1 MGSDFSVLKRSI
13 EGEFLE
19 STFDLGRYATDASIY
34 QLMPKAVVVPKTV
47 NDAREVIYFA
57 QKNGFSVLARGGGTS
72 QNGQT
77 VNKSIVIDNSK
88 YLNKVLEFDPIS
100 RKCVVEPGIVLDEL
114 NRFLKPHGLFFPVD
128 VSTSSRATIGGM
140 AGNNS
145 AGGRSIRYGIMR
157 DNVNSIDV
165 IMSNSELARFGM
177 MPEQIFGLDE
187 VLPELLS
194 LGLNNR
200 TEIERRFPKVLR
212 RVGGYNLDAL
222 IEGTLS
228 RRPGSN
234 AATSDINLAHLIV
247 GSEGTLNYSS
257 AIELKL
263 SPLPPAKIM
272 ALCHFSSFYSAMES
286 AQHIVGLNPMTV
298 ELIDETM
305 VSLARTI
312 PLFKSTVEDYVKGN
326 PAAILVVEFSEET
339 WAGNLSKV
347 DQLKEIMVSIFLGN
361 KSKNPKKSGIDR
373 GIVVIEPLEEQNRIS
388 EMRKSGLNIMMSMKS
403 DAKPVSFVEDC
414 AVPLPHLADYTQG
427 LTDIFKKYGTHGTWY
442 AHASVGC
449 LHVRPVLNMK
459 NGSDVTKMRAIA
471 LEAFELVKKFSGSH
485 SGEHGDGISRSEFN
499 PVMFGEKLNTAFIKL
514 KKILDPSDLFNP
526 GKIVNAPKMDARDL
540 FRYAPGYK
548 ASDFLTTLDWK
559 GWPGAAGGLQGAVEM
574 CNNNG
579 ACRKLVGG
587 VMCPSFRITRDEKDS
602 TRGRANILRLA
613 MSGQLGPDA
622 MISDKMK
629 ESLKLC
635 VSCKACKRECPTGV
649 NVSSMKIEINALWAA
664 KHSLSLHDRLIAY
677 LTNYASVVAK
687 VPWVMNLRDRIPGL
701 PFISEKITGFSSRR
715 RLPIWRSD
723 YFKSSEINSEP
734 KGKLPVI
741 LFGDTFN
748 RYFEPENLR
757 SAVNVL
763 KAAGYTPFAPIPKS
777 SKKSEICCGK
787 THLSVGNVGSAI
799 VNAKQLVETY
809 LPYASAG
816 IPIVG
821 LEPSCLFT
829 IKDELPML
837 LKSEDADLV
846 AKHVMTFEELLMAN
860 VNEIRFKPRKAK
872 ALLHGH
878 CHQKAFDAMGPVEQI
893 LSYVDGLEVE
903 PIVTSCCGMAGDFG
917 YAADTFEYS
926 VQMAELNLLPT
937 VRKAERD
944 TLIIADGTSC
954 RSQIFDGSGRQA
966 IHVARFLEQQLLKG
980 KN

>member
-1 MGSDFSVLKRSI
+1 MVSDFSVLKRSI
-13 EGEFLE
+13 EGDFLE
-19 STFDLGRYATDASIY
+19 SAFDLGRYATDASIY

-47 NDAREVIYFA
+47 EDAQEVIYFA
-57 QKNGFSVLARGGGTS
+57 KKNGFSVLARGGGTS

-88 YLNKVLEFDPIS
+88 YLNKVLDFDPIS
-100 RKCVVEPGIVLDEL
+100 RSCTVEPGIVLDEL

-140 AGNNS
+140 VGNNS

-157 DNVNSIDV
+157 DNVNSIDA
-165 IMSNSELARFGM
+165 ITSNAELARFGM
-177 MPEQIFGLDE
+177 MPEHTFGLDE

-200 TEIERRFPKVLR
+200 FEIERRFPKVLR

-222 IEGTLS
+222 LEGTLS
-228 RRPGSN
+228 KRPGSN

-263 SPLPPAKIM
+263 SPLPAAKIM
-272 ALCHFSSFYSAMES
+272 ALCHFSSFYSAMDA

-339 WAGNLSKV
+339 WSGNLSKV
-347 DQLKEIMVSIFLGN
+347 DQLKEIMVSISSENLK
-361 KSKNPKKSGIDR
+361 KSKTDQ
-373 GIVVIEPLEEQNRIS
+373 GIVVIEPLVEQNRIS

-427 LTDIFKKYGTHGTWY
+427 LTDIFKKHGTHGTWY

-449 LHVRPVLNMK
+449 LHVRPILNMK
-459 NGSDVTKMRAIA
+459 NGSDVAKMRAIA

-499 PVMFGEKLNTAFIKL
+499 PVMFGDKLNTAFMTL

-526 GKIVNAPKMDARDL
+526 GKIVNAPKMDERDL

-548 ASDFLTTLDWK
+548 VSDFTTKLDWK
-559 GWPGAAGGLQGAVEM
+559 SWHGAAGGLQGAVEM

-587 VMCPSFRITRDEKDS
+587 VMCPSFRITGDEKDS
-602 TRGRANILRLA
+602 TRGRANTLRLA
-613 MSGQLGPDA
+613 MSGQLGSDA
-622 MISDKMK
+622 MISDQMK

-649 NVSSMKIEINALWAA
+649 NMSSMKIEMNALRAE
-664 KHSLSLHDRLIAY
+664 KYSLSLHDRLIAY
-677 LTNYASVVAK
+677 LPNYASVVAK
-687 VPWVMNLRDRIPGL
+687 VPWLMNLRDRVPGL
-701 PFISEKITGFSSRR
+701 PFLSEKITGFSSRR

-723 YFKSSEINSEP
+723 YFKSSEISSEP

-763 KAAGYTPFAPIPKS
+763 KAAGYTPFAPMPKS
-777 SKKSEICCGK
+777 NKNSEICCGK
-787 THLSVGNVGSAI
+787 THLSVGNVDLAR
-799 VNAKQLVETY
+799 VTATQLVETY

-829 IKDELPML
+829 IKDEIPML
-837 LKSEDADLV
+837 LKSDDADLV
-846 AKHVMTFEELLMAN
+846 AKHIMTFEETLMAN
-860 VNEIRFKPRKAK
+860 ANEIRFKPRKAK

-903 PIVTSCCGMAGDFG
+903 PIATSCCGMAGDFG
-917 YAADTFEYS
+917 YAADTFDYS
-926 VQMAELNLLPT
+926 IQMAELDLLPT
-937 VRKAERD
+937 VRKASDD

-966 IHVARFLEQQLLKG
+966 IHVARFLDRQLAG
-980 KN
+980 IDN

>member
-1 MGSDFSVLKRSI
+1 MVSDFSVLKRSI
-13 EGEFLE
+13 EGDFLE
-19 STFDLGRYATDASIY
+19 SAFDLGRYATDASIY
-34 QLMPKAVVVPKTV
+34 QLLPKAVVVPKTV
-47 NDAREVIYFA
+47 EDAREVIYFA
-57 QKNGFSVLARGGGTS
+57 KKNGFSVLARGGGTS

-88 YLNKVLEFDPIS
+88 YLNKVLDFDPIS
-100 RKCVVEPGIVLDEL
+100 RSCTVEPGIVLDEL

-140 AGNNS
+140 VGNNS

-165 IMSNSELARFGM
+165 ITSNSELARFGM
-177 MPEQIFGLDE
+177 MPEHTFGLGE
-187 VLPELLS
+187 VLPELLN

-200 TEIERRFPKVLR
+200 FEIERRFPKVLR

-222 IEGTLS
+222 LEGTLS
-228 RRPGSN
+228 ERPGSN

-263 SPLPPAKIM
+263 SPLPAAKIM
-272 ALCHFSSFYSAMES
+272 ALCHFSSFYSAMDA

-339 WAGNLSKV
+339 WSGNLSKV
-347 DQLKEIMVSIFLGN
+347 DQLKEVMVSIFSENLK
-361 KSKNPKKSGIDR
+361 KSKADQ
-373 GIVVIEPLEEQNRIS
+373 GIVVIEPLVEQNRIS

-427 LTDIFKKYGTHGTWY
+427 LTDIFKKHGTHGTWY

-449 LHVRPVLNMK
+449 LHVRPILNMK
-459 NGSDVTKMRAIA
+459 SGSDVAKMRAIA

-499 PVMFGEKLNTAFIKL
+499 PVMFGDKLNTAFMTL

-526 GKIVNAPKMDARDL
+526 GKIVNAHKMDERAL

-548 ASDFLTTLDWK
+548 ASDFTTKLDWK
-559 GWPGAAGGLQGAVEM
+559 LWHGAAGGFQGAVEM

-587 VMCPSFRITRDEKDS
+587 VMCPSFRITGDEKDS
-602 TRGRANILRLA
+602 TRGRANTLRLA
-613 MSGQLGPDA
+613 MSGQLGSDA
-622 MISDKMK
+622 MISDQMK

-649 NVSSMKIEINALWAA
+649 NMSSMKIEMNALRAE
-664 KHSLSLHDRLIAY
+664 KYSLSLHDRLIAY
-677 LTNYASVVAK
+677 LPNYASVVAK
-687 VPWVMNLRDRIPGL
+687 VPWLMNLRDRVPGL
-701 PFISEKITGFSSRR
+701 PFLSEKITGFSSRR

-723 YFKSSEINSEP
+723 YFKSSEISSEP

-763 KAAGYTPFAPIPKS
+763 KAAGYTPFAPMPKS
-777 SKKSEICCGK
+777 NKNSEICCGK
-787 THLSVGNVGSAI
+787 THLSVGNVDLAR
-799 VNAKQLVETY
+799 VTATQLVETY

-829 IKDELPML
+829 IKDEIPML
-837 LKSEDADLV
+837 LKSDDADLV
-846 AKHVMTFEELLMAN
+846 AKHVMTFEETLMAN
-860 VNEIRFKPRKAK
+860 ANAIRFKPRKAK

-878 CHQKAFDAMGPVEQI
+878 CHQKAFDAMGPVEHI

-903 PIVTSCCGMAGDFG
+903 PIATSCCGMAGDFG
-917 YAADTFEYS
+917 YAADTFDYS
-926 VQMAELNLLPT
+926 IQMAELDLLPT
-937 VRKAERD
+937 VRKASDD

-966 IHVARFLEQQLLKG
+966 IHVARFLDRQLAEIE
-980 KN
+980 N

>member
-1 MGSDFSVLKRSI
+1 MVSDFSVLKRSI
-13 EGEFLE
+13 EGDFLE
-19 STFDLGRYATDASIY
+19 SAFDLGRYATDASIY

-47 NDAREVIYFA
+47 EDAREVIYFA
-57 QKNGFSVLARGGGTS
+57 KKNGFSVLARGGGTS

-88 YLNKVLEFDPIS
+88 YLNKVLDFDPIS
-100 RKCVVEPGIVLDEL
+100 RSCTVEPGIVLDEL

-140 AGNNS
+140 VGNNS

-157 DNVNSIDV
+157 DNVNSIDA
-165 IMSNSELARFGM
+165 ITSNAELARFGM
-177 MPEQIFGLDE
+177 MPEHTFGLDE
-187 VLPELLS
+187 VLPELLN

-200 TEIERRFPKVLR
+200 FEIERRFPKVLR

-222 IEGTLS
+222 LEGTLS
-228 RRPGSN
+228 KRPGSN

-263 SPLPPAKIM
+263 SPLPAAKIM
-272 ALCHFSSFYSAMES
+272 ALCHFSSFYSAMDA

-312 PLFKSTVEDYVKGN
+312 PLFKSTVEDYVNGN

-339 WAGNLSKV
+339 WSGNLSKV
-347 DQLKEIMVSIFLGN
+347 DQLKEIMVSIFSENLK
-361 KSKNPKKSGIDR
+361 KSKTDQ
-373 GIVVIEPLEEQNRIS
+373 GIVVIEPLVEQNRIS

-427 LTDIFKKYGTHGTWY
+427 LTDIFKKHGTHGTWY

-449 LHVRPVLNMK
+449 LHVRPILNMK
-459 NGSDVTKMRAIA
+459 NGSDVAKMRAIA

-499 PVMFGEKLNTAFIKL
+499 PVMFGDKLNTAFMTL

-526 GKIVNAPKMDARDL
+526 GKIVNAPKMDERAL

-548 ASDFLTTLDWK
+548 VSDFTTKLDWK
-559 GWPGAAGGLQGAVEM
+559 SWHGAAGGLQGAVEM

-587 VMCPSFRITRDEKDS
+587 VMCPSFRITGDEKDS
-602 TRGRANILRLA
+602 TRGRANTLRLA
-613 MSGQLGPDA
+613 MSGQLGSDA
-622 MISDKMK
+622 MISDQMK

-649 NVSSMKIEINALWAA
+649 NMSSMKIEMNALRAE
-664 KHSLSLHDRLIAY
+664 KYSLSLHDRLIGY
-677 LTNYASVVAK
+677 LPNYASVVAK
-687 VPWVMNLRDRIPGL
+687 VPWLMNLRDRVPGL
-701 PFISEKITGFSSRR
+701 PFLSEKITGFSSRR

-723 YFKSSEINSEP
+723 YFKSSEISSEP

-777 SKKSEICCGK
+777 NKNSEICCGK
-787 THLSVGNVGSAI
+787 THLSVGNVDLAR
-799 VNAKQLVETY
+799 VTATQLVETY
-809 LPYASAG
+809 LPYASVG

-829 IKDELPML
+829 IKDEIPML
-837 LKSEDADLV
+837 LQSDDADLV
-846 AKHVMTFEELLMAN
+846 AKHVMTFEEILMAN
-860 VNEIRFKPRKAK
+860 ANEIRFKPRKAK

-903 PIVTSCCGMAGDFG
+903 PIATSCCGMAGDFG
-917 YAADTFEYS
+917 YAADTFDYS
-926 VQMAELNLLPT
+926 IQMAELDLLPT
-937 VRKAERD
+937 VRKASDD

-966 IHVARFLEQQLLKG
+966 IHVARFLDRQLAG
-980 KN
+980 IDN

>member
-1 MGSDFSVLKRSI
+1 MVSDFSVLKRSI
-13 EGEFLE
+13 EGDILE
-19 STFDLGRYATDASIY
+19 SAFDLGRYATDASIY

-47 NDAREVIYFA
+47 EDAREVIYFA
-57 QKNGFSVLARGGGTS
+57 KKNGFSVLARGGGTS

-88 YLNKVLEFDPIS
+88 YLNKVLDFDPIS
-100 RKCVVEPGIVLDEL
+100 RSCTVEPGIVLDEL

-140 AGNNS
+140 VGNNS

-157 DNVNSIDV
+157 DNVNSIDA
-165 IMSNSELARFGM
+165 ITSNAELARFGM
-177 MPEQIFGLDE
+177 MPEHTFGLDE
-187 VLPELLS
+187 VLPELLN

-200 TEIERRFPKVLR
+200 FEIERRFPKVLR

-222 IEGTLS
+222 LEGTLS
-228 RRPGSN
+228 KRPGSN

-257 AIELKL
+257 AIQLKL
-263 SPLPPAKIM
+263 SPLPAAKIM
-272 ALCHFSSFYSAMES
+272 ALCHFSSFYSAMDA

-312 PLFKSTVEDYVKGN
+312 PLFKSTVEDYVNGN

-339 WAGNLSKV
+339 WSGNLSKV
-347 DQLKEIMVSIFLGN
+347 DQLKEIMVSIFSENLK
-361 KSKNPKKSGIDR
+361 KSKTDQ
-373 GIVVIEPLEEQNRIS
+373 GIVVIEPLVEQNRIS

-427 LTDIFKKYGTHGTWY
+427 LTDIFKKHGTHGTWY

-449 LHVRPVLNMK
+449 LHVRPILNMK
-459 NGSDVTKMRAIA
+459 NGSDVAKMRAIA

-499 PVMFGEKLNTAFIKL
+499 PVMFGDKLNTAFMTL

-526 GKIVNAPKMDARDL
+526 GKIVNAPKMDERAL

-548 ASDFLTTLDWK
+548 VSDFTTKLDWK
-559 GWPGAAGGLQGAVEM
+559 SWHGAAGGLQGAVEM

-587 VMCPSFRITRDEKDS
+587 VMCPSFRITGDEKDS
-602 TRGRANILRLA
+602 TRGRANTLRLA
-613 MSGQLGPDA
+613 MSGQLGSDA
-622 MISDKMK
+622 MISDQMK

-649 NVSSMKIEINALWAA
+649 NMSSMKIEMNALRAE
-664 KHSLSLHDRLIAY
+664 KYSLSLHDRLIGY
-677 LTNYASVVAK
+677 LPNYASVVAK
-687 VPWVMNLRDRIPGL
+687 VPWLMNLRDRVPGL
-701 PFISEKITGFSSRR
+701 PFLSEKITGFSSRR

-723 YFKSSEINSEP
+723 YFKSSEISSEP

-777 SKKSEICCGK
+777 NKNSEICCGK
-787 THLSVGNVGSAI
+787 THLSVGNVDLAR
-799 VNAKQLVETY
+799 VTATQLVETY
-809 LPYASAG
+809 LPYASVG

-829 IKDELPML
+829 IKDEIPML
-837 LKSEDADLV
+837 LQSDDADLV
-846 AKHVMTFEELLMAN
+846 AKHVMTFEEILMAN
-860 VNEIRFKPRKAK
+860 ASEIRFKPRKAK

-893 LSYVDGLEVE
+893 LSHVDGLEVE
-903 PIVTSCCGMAGDFG
+903 PIATSCCGMAGDFG
-917 YAADTFEYS
+917 YAADTFDYS
-926 VQMAELNLLPT
+926 IQMAELDLLPT
-937 VRKAERD
+937 VRKASDD

-966 IHVARFLEQQLLKG
+966 IHVARFLDRQLAG
-980 KN
+980 IDN

>member
-1 MGSDFSVLKRSI
+1 MVSDFSVLKRSI
-13 EGEFLE
+13 EGDILE
-19 STFDLGRYATDASIY
+19 SAFDLGRYATDASIY

-47 NDAREVIYFA
+47 EDAREVIYFA
-57 QKNGFSVLARGGGTS
+57 KKNGFSVLARGGGTS

-88 YLNKVLEFDPIS
+88 YLNKVLDFDPIS
-100 RKCVVEPGIVLDEL
+100 RSCTVEPGIVLDEL

-140 AGNNS
+140 VGNNS

-157 DNVNSIDV
+157 DNVNSIDA
-165 IMSNSELARFGM
+165 ITSNAELARFGM
-177 MPEQIFGLDE
+177 MPEHTFGLDE
-187 VLPELLS
+187 VLPELLN

-200 TEIERRFPKVLR
+200 FEIERRFPKVLR

-222 IEGTLS
+222 LEGTLS
-228 RRPGSN
+228 KRPGSN

-257 AIELKL
+257 AIQLKL
-263 SPLPPAKIM
+263 SPLPAAKIM
-272 ALCHFSSFYSAMES
+272 ALCHFSSFYSAMDA

-305 VSLARTI
+305 ISLARTI
-312 PLFKSTVEDYVKGN
+312 PLFKSTVEDYVNGN

-339 WAGNLSKV
+339 WSGNLSKV
-347 DQLKEIMVSIFLGN
+347 DQLKEIMVSIFSENLK
-361 KSKNPKKSGIDR
+361 KSKTDQ
-373 GIVVIEPLEEQNRIS
+373 GIVVIEPLVEQNRIS

-427 LTDIFKKYGTHGTWY
+427 LTDIFKKHGTHGTWY

-449 LHVRPVLNMK
+449 LHVRPILNMK
-459 NGSDVTKMRAIA
+459 NGSDVAKMRAIA

-499 PVMFGEKLNTAFIKL
+499 PVMFGDKLNTAFMTL

-526 GKIVNAPKMDARDL
+526 GKIVNAPKMDERAL

-548 ASDFLTTLDWK
+548 VSDFTTKLDWK
-559 GWPGAAGGLQGAVEM
+559 SWHGAAGGLQGAVEM

-587 VMCPSFRITRDEKDS
+587 VMCPSFRITGDEKDS
-602 TRGRANILRLA
+602 TRGRANTLRLA
-613 MSGQLGPDA
+613 MSGQLGSDA
-622 MISDKMK
+622 MISDQMK

-649 NVSSMKIEINALWAA
+649 NMSSMKIEMNALRAE
-664 KHSLSLHDRLIAY
+664 KYSLSLHDRLIGY
-677 LTNYASVVAK
+677 LPNYASVVTK
-687 VPWVMNLRDRIPGL
+687 VPWLMNLRDRVPGL
-701 PFISEKITGFSSRR
+701 PFLSEKITGFSSRR

-723 YFKSSEINSEP
+723 YFKSSEISSEP

-777 SKKSEICCGK
+777 NKNSEICCGK
-787 THLSVGNVGSAI
+787 THLSVGNVDLAR
-799 VNAKQLVETY
+799 VTATQLVETY
-809 LPYASAG
+809 LPYASVG

-829 IKDELPML
+829 IKDEIPML
-837 LKSEDADLV
+837 LQSDDADLV
-846 AKHVMTFEELLMAN
+846 AKHVMTFEEILMAN
-860 VNEIRFKPRKAK
+860 ANEIRFKPRKAK

-903 PIVTSCCGMAGDFG
+903 PIATSCCGMAGDFG
-917 YAADTFEYS
+917 YAADTFDYS
-926 VQMAELNLLPT
+926 IQMAELDLLPT
-937 VRKAERD
+937 VRKASDD

-966 IHVARFLEQQLLKG
+966 IHVARFLDRQLAG
-980 KN
+980 IDN

>member
-1 MGSDFSVLKRSI
+1 MVSDFSVLKRSI
-13 EGEFLE
+13 EGDFLE
-19 STFDLGRYATDASIY
+19 SAFDLGRYATDASIY

-47 NDAREVIYFA
+47 EDAREVIYFA
-57 QKNGFSVLARGGGTS
+57 KKNGFSVLARGGGTS

-88 YLNKVLEFDPIS
+88 YLNKVLDFDPIS
-100 RKCVVEPGIVLDEL
+100 RSCTVEPGIVLDEL

-140 AGNNS
+140 VGNNS

-165 IMSNSELARFGM
+165 ITSNSELARFGM
-177 MPEQIFGLDE
+177 MPEHTFGLDE
-187 VLPELLS
+187 VLPELLN

-200 TEIERRFPKVLR
+200 FEIERRFPKVLR

-222 IEGTLS
+222 LEGTLS
-228 RRPGSN
+228 KRPGSN

-263 SPLPPAKIM
+263 SPLPAAKIM
-272 ALCHFSSFYSAMES
+272 ALCHFSSFYSAMDA

-339 WAGNLSKV
+339 WSGNLSKV
-347 DQLKEIMVSIFLGN
+347 DQLKEIMVAIFSENLR
-361 KSKNPKKSGIDR
+361 KSKTDQ
-373 GIVVIEPLEEQNRIS
+373 GIVVIEPLVEQNRIS

-427 LTDIFKKYGTHGTWY
+427 LTDIFKKHGTHGTWY

-449 LHVRPVLNMK
+449 LHVRPILNMK
-459 NGSDVTKMRAIA
+459 IGSDVAKMRAIA

-499 PVMFGEKLNTAFIKL
+499 PVMFGDKLNTAFMTL

-526 GKIVNAPKMDARDL
+526 GKIVNAPKMDERDL

-548 ASDFLTTLDWK
+548 ASDFTTKLDWK
-559 GWPGAAGGLQGAVEM
+559 SWHGAAGGLQGAVEM

-587 VMCPSFRITRDEKDS
+587 VMCPSFRITGHEKDS
-602 TRGRANILRLA
+602 TRGRANTLRLA
-613 MSGQLGPDA
+613 MSGQLGSDA
-622 MISDKMK
+622 MISDQMK

-649 NVSSMKIEINALWAA
+649 NMSSMKIEMNALRAE
-664 KHSLSLHDRLIAY
+664 KYSLSLHDRLIAY
-677 LTNYASVVAK
+677 LPNYASVVAK
-687 VPWVMNLRDRIPGL
+687 VPWLMNLRDRVPGL
-701 PFISEKITGFSSRR
+701 PFLSEKIIGFSSRR
-715 RLPIWRSD
+715 RLPVWRSD
-723 YFKSSEINSEP
+723 YFKSSEISNEP

-777 SKKSEICCGK
+777 NKNSEICCGK
-787 THLSVGNVGSAI
+787 THLSVGNVDLAR
-799 VNAKQLVETY
+799 VTATQLVETY

-829 IKDELPML
+829 IKDEIPML
-837 LKSEDADLV
+837 LQSDDADLV
-846 AKHVMTFEELLMAN
+846 AKHVMTFEEILMAN
-860 VNEIRFKPRKAK
+860 ANEIRFKPRKAK

-903 PIVTSCCGMAGDFG
+903 PIATSCCGMAGDFG
-917 YAADTFEYS
+917 YAADTFDYS
-926 VQMAELNLLPT
+926 IQMAELDLLPT
-937 VRKAERD
+937 VRKASDD

-966 IHVARFLEQQLLKG
+966 IHVARFLDRQLAG
-980 KN
+980 IDN

>member
-1 MGSDFSVLKRSI
+1 MVSDFSVLKRSI
-13 EGEFLE
+13 EGDFLE
-19 STFDLGRYATDASIY
+19 SAFDLGRYATDASIY

-47 NDAREVIYFA
+47 EDAQEVIYFA
-57 QKNGFSVLARGGGTS
+57 KKNGFSVLARGGGTS

-88 YLNKVLEFDPIS
+88 YLNKVLDFDPIS
-100 RKCVVEPGIVLDEL
+100 RSCTVEPGIVLDEL

-140 AGNNS
+140 VGNNS

-157 DNVNSIDV
+157 DNVNSIDA
-165 IMSNSELARFGM
+165 ITSNAELARFGM
-177 MPEQIFGLDE
+177 MPEHTFGLDE
-187 VLPELLS
+187 VLPELLN

-200 TEIERRFPKVLR
+200 FEIERRFPKVLR

-222 IEGTLS
+222 LEGTLS
-228 RRPGSN
+228 KRPGSN

-257 AIELKL
+257 AIQLKL
-263 SPLPPAKIM
+263 SPLPAAKIM
-272 ALCHFSSFYSAMES
+272 ALCHFSSFYSAMDA

-312 PLFKSTVEDYVKGN
+312 PLFKSTVEDYVNGN

-339 WAGNLSKV
+339 WSGNLSKV
-347 DQLKEIMVSIFLGN
+347 DQLKEIMVSIFSENLK
-361 KSKNPKKSGIDR
+361 KSKTDQ
-373 GIVVIEPLEEQNRIS
+373 GIVVIEPLVEQNRIS

-427 LTDIFKKYGTHGTWY
+427 LTDIFKKHGTHGTWY

-449 LHVRPVLNMK
+449 LHVRPILNMK
-459 NGSDVTKMRAIA
+459 NGSDVAKMRAIA

-499 PVMFGEKLNTAFIKL
+499 PVMFGDKLNTAFMTL

-526 GKIVNAPKMDARDL
+526 GKIVNAPKMDERDL

-548 ASDFLTTLDWK
+548 VTDFTTKLDWK
-559 GWPGAAGGLQGAVEM
+559 SWHGAAGGLQGAVEM

-587 VMCPSFRITRDEKDS
+587 VMCPSFRITGDEKDS
-602 TRGRANILRLA
+602 TRGRANTLRLA
-613 MSGQLGPDA
+613 MSGQLGSDA
-622 MISDKMK
+622 MISDQMK

-649 NVSSMKIEINALWAA
+649 NMSSMKIEMNALRAE
-664 KHSLSLHDRLIAY
+664 KYSLSLHDRLIGY
-677 LTNYASVVAK
+677 LPNYASVVTK
-687 VPWVMNLRDRIPGL
+687 VPWLMNLRDRVPGL
-701 PFISEKITGFSSRR
+701 PFLSEKITGFSSRR

-723 YFKSSEINSEP
+723 YFKSSEISSEP

-777 SKKSEICCGK
+777 NKNSEICCGK
-787 THLSVGNVGSAI
+787 THLSVGNVDLAR
-799 VNAKQLVETY
+799 VTATQLVETY
-809 LPYASAG
+809 LPYASVG

-829 IKDELPML
+829 IKDEIPML
-837 LKSEDADLV
+837 LQSDDADLV
-846 AKHVMTFEELLMAN
+846 AKHVMTFEEILMAN
-860 VNEIRFKPRKAK
+860 ANEIRFKPRKAK

-893 LSYVDGLEVE
+893 LSHVDGLEVE
-903 PIVTSCCGMAGDFG
+903 PIATSCCGMAGDFG
-917 YAADTFEYS
+917 YAADTFDYS
-926 VQMAELNLLPT
+926 IQMAELDLLPT
-937 VRKAERD
+937 VRKASDD

-966 IHVARFLEQQLLKG
+966 IHVARFLDRQLAG
-980 KN
+980 IDN

>member
-1 MGSDFSVLKRSI
+1 MVSDFSVLKRSI
-13 EGEFLE
+13 EGDILE
-19 STFDLGRYATDASIY
+19 SAFDLGRYATDASIY

-47 NDAREVIYFA
+47 EDAREVIYFA
-57 QKNGFSVLARGGGTS
+57 KKNGFSVLARGGGTS

-88 YLNKVLEFDPIS
+88 YLNKVLDFDPIS
-100 RKCVVEPGIVLDEL
+100 RSCTVEPGIVLDEL

-140 AGNNS
+140 VGNNS

-157 DNVNSIDV
+157 DNVNSIDA
-165 IMSNSELARFGM
+165 ITSNAELARFGM
-177 MPEQIFGLDE
+177 MPEHTFGLDE
-187 VLPELLS
+187 VLPELLN

-200 TEIERRFPKVLR
+200 FEIERRFPKVLR

-222 IEGTLS
+222 LEGTLS
-228 RRPGSN
+228 KRPGSN

-257 AIELKL
+257 AIQLKL
-263 SPLPPAKIM
+263 SPLPAAKIM
-272 ALCHFSSFYSAMES
+272 ALCHFSSFYSAMDA

-312 PLFKSTVEDYVKGN
+312 PLFKSTVEDYVNGN

-339 WAGNLSKV
+339 WSGNLSKV
-347 DQLKEIMVSIFLGN
+347 DQLKEIMVSIFSENLK
-361 KSKNPKKSGIDR
+361 KSKTDQ
-373 GIVVIEPLEEQNRIS
+373 GIVVIEPLVEQNRIS

-427 LTDIFKKYGTHGTWY
+427 LTDIFKKHGTHGTWY

-449 LHVRPVLNMK
+449 LHVRPILNMK
-459 NGSDVTKMRAIA
+459 NGSDVAKMRAIA

-499 PVMFGEKLNTAFIKL
+499 PVMFGDKLNTAFMTL

-526 GKIVNAPKMDARDL
+526 GKIVNAPKMDERDL

-548 ASDFLTTLDWK
+548 VTDFTTKLDWK
-559 GWPGAAGGLQGAVEM
+559 SWHGAAGGLQGAVEM

-587 VMCPSFRITRDEKDS
+587 VMCPSFRITGDEKDS
-602 TRGRANILRLA
+602 TRGRANTLRLA
-613 MSGQLGPDA
+613 MSGQLGSDA
-622 MISDKMK
+622 MISDQMK

-649 NVSSMKIEINALWAA
+649 NMSSMKIEMNALRAE
-664 KHSLSLHDRLIAY
+664 KYSLSLHDRLIGY
-677 LTNYASVVAK
+677 LPNYASVVTK
-687 VPWVMNLRDRIPGL
+687 VPWLMNLRDRVPGL
-701 PFISEKITGFSSRR
+701 PFLSEKITGFSSRR

-723 YFKSSEINSEP
+723 YFKSSEISSEP

-777 SKKSEICCGK
+777 NKNSEICCGK
-787 THLSVGNVGSAI
+787 THLSVGNVDLAR
-799 VNAKQLVETY
+799 VTATQLVETY
-809 LPYASAG
+809 LPYASVG

-829 IKDELPML
+829 IKDEIPML
-837 LKSEDADLV
+837 LQSDDADLV
-846 AKHVMTFEELLMAN
+846 AKHVMTFEEILMAN
-860 VNEIRFKPRKAK
+860 ANEIRFKPRKAK

-893 LSYVDGLEVE
+893 LSHVDGLEVE
-903 PIVTSCCGMAGDFG
+903 PIATSCCGMAGDFG
-917 YAADTFEYS
+917 YAADTFDYS
-926 VQMAELNLLPT
+926 IQMAELDLLPT
-937 VRKAERD
+937 VRKASDD

-966 IHVARFLEQQLLKG
+966 IHVARFLDRQLAG
-980 KN
+980 IDN

>member
-1 MGSDFSVLKRSI
+1 MVSDFSVLKRSI
-13 EGEFLE
+13 EGDFLE
-19 STFDLGRYATDASIY
+19 SAFDLGRYATDASIY

-47 NDAREVIYFA
+47 EDAREVIYFA
-57 QKNGFSVLARGGGTS
+57 KKNGFSVLARGGGTS

-88 YLNKVLEFDPIS
+88 YLNKVLDFDPIS
-100 RKCVVEPGIVLDEL
+100 RSCTVEPGIVLDEL

-140 AGNNS
+140 VGNNS

-157 DNVNSIDV
+157 DNVNSIDA
-165 IMSNSELARFGM
+165 ITSNAELARFGM
-177 MPEQIFGLDE
+177 MPEHTFGLDE
-187 VLPELLS
+187 VLPELLN

-200 TEIERRFPKVLR
+200 FEIERRFPKVLR

-228 RRPGSN
+228 KRPGSN

-257 AIELKL
+257 AIQLKL
-263 SPLPPAKIM
+263 SPLPAAKIM
-272 ALCHFSSFYSAMES
+272 ALCHFSSFYSAMDA

-312 PLFKSTVEDYVKGN
+312 PLFKSTVEDYVNGN

-339 WAGNLSKV
+339 WSGNLSKV
-347 DQLKEIMVSIFLGN
+347 DQLKEIMVSIFSENLK
-361 KSKNPKKSGIDR
+361 KSKTDQ
-373 GIVVIEPLEEQNRIS
+373 GIVVIEPLVEQNRIS

-427 LTDIFKKYGTHGTWY
+427 LTDIFKKHGTHGTWY

-449 LHVRPVLNMK
+449 LHVRPILNMK
-459 NGSDVTKMRAIA
+459 NGSDVAKMRAIA

-499 PVMFGEKLNTAFIKL
+499 PVMFGDKLNTAFMTL

-526 GKIVNAPKMDARDL
+526 GKIVNAPKMDERDL

-548 ASDFLTTLDWK
+548 VSDFTTKLDWK
-559 GWPGAAGGLQGAVEM
+559 SWHGAAGGLQGAVEM

-587 VMCPSFRITRDEKDS
+587 VMCPSFRITGDEKDS
-602 TRGRANILRLA
+602 TRGRANTLRLA
-613 MSGQLGPDA
+613 MSGQLGSDA
-622 MISDKMK
+622 MISDQMK

-649 NVSSMKIEINALWAA
+649 NMSSMKIEMNALRAE
-664 KHSLSLHDRLIAY
+664 KYSLSLHDRLIGY
-677 LTNYASVVAK
+677 LPNYASVVTK
-687 VPWVMNLRDRIPGL
+687 VPWLMNLRDRVPGL
-701 PFISEKITGFSSRR
+701 PFLSEKITGFSSRR

-723 YFKSSEINSEP
+723 YFKSSEISSEP

-777 SKKSEICCGK
+777 NKNSEICCGK
-787 THLSVGNVGSAI
+787 THLSVGNVDLAR
-799 VNAKQLVETY
+799 VTATQLVETY
-809 LPYASAG
+809 LPYASVG

-829 IKDELPML
+829 IKDEIPML
-837 LKSEDADLV
+837 LQSDDADLV
-846 AKHVMTFEELLMAN
+846 AKHVMTFEEILMAN
-860 VNEIRFKPRKAK
+860 ASEIRFKPRKAK

-893 LSYVDGLEVE
+893 LSHVDGLEVE
-903 PIVTSCCGMAGDFG
+903 PIATSCCGMAGDFG
-917 YAADTFEYS
+917 YAADTFDYS
-926 VQMAELNLLPT
+926 IQMAELDLLPT
-937 VRKAERD
+937 VRKASDD

-966 IHVARFLEQQLLKG
+966 IHVARFLDRQLAG
-980 KN
+980 IDN

>member
-1 MGSDFSVLKRSI
+1 MVSDFSVLKRSI
-13 EGEFLE
+13 EGDFLE
-19 STFDLGRYATDASIY
+19 SAFDLGRYATDASIY

-47 NDAREVIYFA
+47 EDAREVIYFA
-57 QKNGFSVLARGGGTS
+57 KKNGFSVLARGGGTS

-88 YLNKVLEFDPIS
+88 YLNKVLDFDPIS
-100 RKCVVEPGIVLDEL
+100 RSCTVEPGIVLDEL

-140 AGNNS
+140 VGNNS

-157 DNVNSIDV
+157 DNVNSIDA
-165 IMSNSELARFGM
+165 ITSNAELARFGM
-177 MPEQIFGLDE
+177 MPEHTFGLDE
-187 VLPELLS
+187 VLPELLN

-200 TEIERRFPKVLR
+200 FEIERRFPKVLR

-222 IEGTLS
+222 LEGTLS
-228 RRPGSN
+228 KRPGSN

-257 AIELKL
+257 AIQLKL
-263 SPLPPAKIM
+263 SPLPAAKIM
-272 ALCHFSSFYSAMES
+272 ALCHFSSFYSAMDA

-305 VSLARTI
+305 ISLARTI
-312 PLFKSTVEDYVKGN
+312 PLFKSTVEDYVNGN

-339 WAGNLSKV
+339 WSGNLSKV
-347 DQLKEIMVSIFLGN
+347 DQLKEIMVSIFSENLK
-361 KSKNPKKSGIDR
+361 KSKTDQ
-373 GIVVIEPLEEQNRIS
+373 GIVVIEPLVEQNRIS

-427 LTDIFKKYGTHGTWY
+427 LTDIFKKHGTHGTWY

-449 LHVRPVLNMK
+449 LHVRPILNMK
-459 NGSDVTKMRAIA
+459 NGSDVAKMRAIA

-499 PVMFGEKLNTAFIKL
+499 PVMFGDKLNTAFMTL

-526 GKIVNAPKMDARDL
+526 GKIVNAPKMDERAL

-548 ASDFLTTLDWK
+548 VSDFTTKLDWK
-559 GWPGAAGGLQGAVEM
+559 SWHGAAGGLQGAVEM

-587 VMCPSFRITRDEKDS
+587 VMCPSFRITGDEKDS
-602 TRGRANILRLA
+602 TRGRANTLRLA
-613 MSGQLGPDA
+613 MSGQLGSDA
-622 MISDKMK
+622 MISDQMK

-649 NVSSMKIEINALWAA
+649 NMSSMKIEMNALRAE
-664 KHSLSLHDRLIAY
+664 KYSLSLHDRLIGY
-677 LTNYASVVAK
+677 LPNYASVVTK
-687 VPWVMNLRDRIPGL
+687 VPWLMNLRDRVPGL
-701 PFISEKITGFSSRR
+701 PFLSEKITGFSSRR

-723 YFKSSEINSEP
+723 YFKSSEISSEP

-777 SKKSEICCGK
+777 NKNSEICCGK
-787 THLSVGNVGSAI
+787 THLSVGNVDLAR
-799 VNAKQLVETY
+799 VTATQLVETY
-809 LPYASAG
+809 LPYASVG

-829 IKDELPML
+829 IKDEIPML
-837 LKSEDADLV
+837 LQSDDADLV
-846 AKHVMTFEELLMAN
+846 AKHVMTFEEILMAN
-860 VNEIRFKPRKAK
+860 ASEIRFKPRKAK

-893 LSYVDGLEVE
+893 LSHVDGLEVE
-903 PIVTSCCGMAGDFG
+903 PIATSCCGMAGDFG
-917 YAADTFEYS
+917 YAADTFDYS
-926 VQMAELNLLPT
+926 IQMAELDLLPT
-937 VRKAERD
+937 VRKASDD

-966 IHVARFLEQQLLKG
+966 IHVARFLDRQLAG
-980 KN
+980 IDN

>member
-1 MGSDFSVLKRSI
+1 MVSDFSVLKRSI
-13 EGEFLE
+13 EGDILE
-19 STFDLGRYATDASIY
+19 SAFDLGRYATDASIY

-47 NDAREVIYFA
+47 EDAREVIYFA
-57 QKNGFSVLARGGGTS
+57 KKNGFSVLARGGGTS

-88 YLNKVLEFDPIS
+88 YLNKVLDFDPIS
-100 RKCVVEPGIVLDEL
+100 RSCTVEPGIVLDEL

-140 AGNNS
+140 VGNNS

-157 DNVNSIDV
+157 DNVNSIDA
-165 IMSNSELARFGM
+165 ITSNAELARFGM
-177 MPEQIFGLDE
+177 MPEHTFGLDE
-187 VLPELLS
+187 VLPELLN

-200 TEIERRFPKVLR
+200 FEIERRFPKVLR

-222 IEGTLS
+222 LEGTLS
-228 RRPGSN
+228 KRPGSN

-263 SPLPPAKIM
+263 SPLPAAKIM
-272 ALCHFSSFYSAMES
+272 ALCHFSSFYSAMDA

-339 WAGNLSKV
+339 WSGNLSKV
-347 DQLKEIMVSIFLGN
+347 DQLKEIMVSIFSENLK
-361 KSKNPKKSGIDR
+361 KSKTDQ
-373 GIVVIEPLEEQNRIS
+373 GIVVIEPLVEQNRIS

-427 LTDIFKKYGTHGTWY
+427 LTDIFKKHGTHGTWY

-449 LHVRPVLNMK
+449 LHVRPILNMK
-459 NGSDVTKMRAIA
+459 NGSDVAKMRAIA

-499 PVMFGEKLNTAFIKL
+499 PVMFGDKLNTAFMTL

-526 GKIVNAPKMDARDL
+526 GKIVNAPKMDERDL

-548 ASDFLTTLDWK
+548 VSDFTTKLDWK
-559 GWPGAAGGLQGAVEM
+559 SWHGAAGGLQGAVEM

-587 VMCPSFRITRDEKDS
+587 VMCPSFRITGDEKDS
-602 TRGRANILRLA
+602 TRGRANTLRLA
-613 MSGQLGPDA
+613 MSGQLGSDA
-622 MISDKMK
+622 MISDQMK

-649 NVSSMKIEINALWAA
+649 NMSSMKIEMNALRAE
-664 KHSLSLHDRLIAY
+664 KYSLSLHDRLIGY
-677 LTNYASVVAK
+677 LPNYASVVTK
-687 VPWVMNLRDRIPGL
+687 VPWLMNLRDRVPGL
-701 PFISEKITGFSSRR
+701 PFLSEKITGFSSRR

-723 YFKSSEINSEP
+723 YFKSSEISSEP

-777 SKKSEICCGK
+777 NKNSEICCGK
-787 THLSVGNVGSAI
+787 THLSVGNVDLAR
-799 VNAKQLVETY
+799 VTATQLVETY
-809 LPYASAG
+809 LPYASVG

-829 IKDELPML
+829 IKDEIPML
-837 LKSEDADLV
+837 LKSDDADLV
-846 AKHVMTFEELLMAN
+846 AKHVMTFEETLMAN
-860 VNEIRFKPRKAK
+860 ANEIRFKPRKAK

-903 PIVTSCCGMAGDFG
+903 PIATSCCGMAGDFG
-917 YAADTFEYS
+917 YAADTFDYS
-926 VQMAELNLLPT
+926 IQMAELDLLPT
-937 VRKAERD
+937 VRKASDD

-966 IHVARFLEQQLLKG
+966 IHVARFLDRQLAG
-980 KN
+980 IDN

>member
-1 MGSDFSVLKRSI
+1 MVSDFSVLKRSI
-13 EGEFLE
+13 EGDFLE
-19 STFDLGRYATDASIY
+19 SAFDLGRYATDASIY

-47 NDAREVIYFA
+47 EDAREVIYFA
-57 QKNGFSVLARGGGTS
+57 KKNGFSVLARGGGTS

-88 YLNKVLEFDPIS
+88 YLNKVLDFDPIS
-100 RKCVVEPGIVLDEL
+100 RSCTVEPGIVLDEL

-140 AGNNS
+140 VGNNS

-165 IMSNSELARFGM
+165 ITSNSELARFGM
-177 MPEQIFGLDE
+177 MPEHTFGLDE
-187 VLPELLS
+187 VLPELLN

-200 TEIERRFPKVLR
+200 FEIERRFPKVLR

-222 IEGTLS
+222 LEGTLS
-228 RRPGSN
+228 KRPGSN

-263 SPLPPAKIM
+263 SPLPAAKIM
-272 ALCHFSSFYSAMES
+272 ALCHFSSFYSAMDA

-339 WAGNLSKV
+339 WSGNLSKV
-347 DQLKEIMVSIFLGN
+347 DQLKEIMVAIFSENL
-361 KSKNPKKSGIDR
+361 KKCKTDQ
-373 GIVVIEPLEEQNRIS
+373 GIVVIEPLVEQNRIS

-427 LTDIFKKYGTHGTWY
+427 LTDIFKKHGTHGTWY

-449 LHVRPVLNMK
+449 LHVRPILNMK
-459 NGSDVTKMRAIA
+459 IGSDVAKMRAIA

-499 PVMFGEKLNTAFIKL
+499 PVMFGDKLNTAFMTL

-526 GKIVNAPKMDARDL
+526 GKIVNAPKMDERDL

-548 ASDFLTTLDWK
+548 VSDFTTKLDWK
-559 GWPGAAGGLQGAVEM
+559 SWHGAAGGLQGAVEM

-587 VMCPSFRITRDEKDS
+587 VMCPSFRITGDEKDS
-602 TRGRANILRLA
+602 TRGRANTLRLA
-613 MSGQLGPDA
+613 MSGQLGSDA
-622 MISDKMK
+622 MISDQMK

-649 NVSSMKIEINALWAA
+649 NMSSMKIEMNALRVE
-664 KHSLSLHDRLIAY
+664 KYSLSLHDRLIGY
-677 LTNYASVVAK
+677 LPNYASVVAK
-687 VPWVMNLRDRIPGL
+687 VPWLMNLRDRVPGL
-701 PFISEKITGFSSRR
+701 PFLSEKITGFSSRR

-723 YFKSSEINSEP
+723 YFKSSEISSEP

-777 SKKSEICCGK
+777 NKNSEICCGK
-787 THLSVGNVGSAI
+787 THLSVGNVDLAR
-799 VNAKQLVETY
+799 VTATQLVETY

-829 IKDELPML
+829 IKDEIPML
-837 LKSEDADLV
+837 LQSDDADLV
-846 AKHVMTFEELLMAN
+846 AKHVMTFEEILMAN
-860 VNEIRFKPRKAK
+860 ANEIRFKPRKAK

-903 PIVTSCCGMAGDFG
+903 PIATSCCGMAGDFG
-917 YAADTFEYS
+917 YAADTFDYS
-926 VQMAELNLLPT
+926 IQMAELDLLPT
-937 VRKAERD
+937 VRKASDD

-966 IHVARFLEQQLLKG
+966 IHVARFLDRQLAG
-980 KN
+980 IDN

>member
-1 MGSDFSVLKRSI
+1 MVSDFSVLKRSI
-13 EGEFLE
+13 EGDFLE
-19 STFDLGRYATDASIY
+19 SAFDLGRYATDASIY

-47 NDAREVIYFA
+47 EDAREVIYFA
-57 QKNGFSVLARGGGTS
+57 KKNGFSVLARGGGTS

-88 YLNKVLEFDPIS
+88 YLNKVLDFDPIS
-100 RKCVVEPGIVLDEL
+100 RSCTVEPGIVLDEL

-140 AGNNS
+140 VGNNS

-165 IMSNSELARFGM
+165 ITSNSELARFGM
-177 MPEQIFGLDE
+177 MPEHTFGLDE
-187 VLPELLS
+187 VLPELLN

-200 TEIERRFPKVLR
+200 FEIERRFPKVLR

-222 IEGTLS
+222 LEGTLS
-228 RRPGSN
+228 KRPGSN

-263 SPLPPAKIM
+263 SPLPAAKIM
-272 ALCHFSSFYSAMES
+272 ALCHFSSFYSAMDA

-339 WAGNLSKV
+339 WSGNLSKV
-347 DQLKEIMVSIFLGN
+347 DQLKEIMVAIFSENLR
-361 KSKNPKKSGIDR
+361 KSKTDQ
-373 GIVVIEPLEEQNRIS
+373 GIVVIEPLVEQNRIS

-427 LTDIFKKYGTHGTWY
+427 LTDIFKKHGTHGTWY

-449 LHVRPVLNMK
+449 LHVRPILNMK
-459 NGSDVTKMRAIA
+459 IGSDVAKMRAIA

-499 PVMFGEKLNTAFIKL
+499 PVMFGDKLNTAFMTL

-526 GKIVNAPKMDARDL
+526 GKIVNAPKMDERDL

-548 ASDFLTTLDWK
+548 ASDFTTKLDWK
-559 GWPGAAGGLQGAVEM
+559 SWHGAAGGLQGAVEM

-587 VMCPSFRITRDEKDS
+587 VMCPSFRITGDEKDS
-602 TRGRANILRLA
+602 TRGRANTLRLA
-613 MSGQLGPDA
+613 MSGQLGSDA
-622 MISDKMK
+622 MISDQMK

-649 NVSSMKIEINALWAA
+649 NMSSMKIEMNALRAE
-664 KHSLSLHDRLIAY
+664 KYSLSLHDRLIAY
-677 LTNYASVVAK
+677 LPNYASVVAK
-687 VPWVMNLRDRIPGL
+687 VPWLMNLRDRVPGL
-701 PFISEKITGFSSRR
+701 PFLSEKIIGFSSRR
-715 RLPIWRSD
+715 RLPVWRSD
-723 YFKSSEINSEP
+723 YFKSSEISNEP

-777 SKKSEICCGK
+777 NKNSEICCGK
-787 THLSVGNVGSAI
+787 THLSVGNVDLAR
-799 VNAKQLVETY
+799 VTATQLVETY

-829 IKDELPML
+829 IKDEIPML
-837 LKSEDADLV
+837 LQSDDADLV
-846 AKHVMTFEELLMAN
+846 AKHVMTFEEILMAN
-860 VNEIRFKPRKAK
+860 ANEIRFKPRKAK

-903 PIVTSCCGMAGDFG
+903 PIATSCCGMAGDFG
-917 YAADTFEYS
+917 YAADTFDYS
-926 VQMAELNLLPT
+926 IQMAELDLLPT
-937 VRKAERD
+937 VRKASDD

-966 IHVARFLEQQLLKG
+966 IHVARFLDRQLAG
-980 KN
+980 IDN

>member
-1 MGSDFSVLKRSI
+1 MVSDFSVLKRSI
-13 EGEFLE
+13 EGDILE
-19 STFDLGRYATDASIY
+19 SAFDLGRYATDASIY

-47 NDAREVIYFA
+47 EDAREVIYFA
-57 QKNGFSVLARGGGTS
+57 KKNGFSVLARGGGTS

-88 YLNKVLEFDPIS
+88 YLNKVLDFDPIS
-100 RKCVVEPGIVLDEL
+100 RSCTVEPGIVLDEL

-140 AGNNS
+140 VGNNS

-157 DNVNSIDV
+157 DNVNSIDA
-165 IMSNSELARFGM
+165 ITSNAELARFGM
-177 MPEQIFGLDE
+177 MPEHTFGLDE
-187 VLPELLS
+187 VLPELLN

-200 TEIERRFPKVLR
+200 FEIERRFPKVLR

-222 IEGTLS
+222 LEGTLS
-228 RRPGSN
+228 KRPGSN

-257 AIELKL
+257 AIQLKL
-263 SPLPPAKIM
+263 SPLPAAKIM
-272 ALCHFSSFYSAMES
+272 ALCHFSSFYSAMDA

-305 VSLARTI
+305 ISLARTI
-312 PLFKSTVEDYVKGN
+312 PLFKSTVEDYVNGN

-339 WAGNLSKV
+339 WSGNLSKV
-347 DQLKEIMVSIFLGN
+347 DQLKEIMVSIFSENLK
-361 KSKNPKKSGIDR
+361 KSKTDQ
-373 GIVVIEPLEEQNRIS
+373 GIVVIEPLVEQNRIS

-427 LTDIFKKYGTHGTWY
+427 LTDIFKKHGTHGTWY

-449 LHVRPVLNMK
+449 LHVRPILNMK
-459 NGSDVTKMRAIA
+459 NGSDVAKMRAIA

-499 PVMFGEKLNTAFIKL
+499 PVMFGDKLNTAFMTL

-526 GKIVNAPKMDARDL
+526 GKIVNAPKMDERAL

-548 ASDFLTTLDWK
+548 VSDFTTKLDWK
-559 GWPGAAGGLQGAVEM
+559 SWHGAAGGLQGAVEM

-587 VMCPSFRITRDEKDS
+587 VMCPSFRITGDEKDS
-602 TRGRANILRLA
+602 TRGRANTLRLA
-613 MSGQLGPDA
+613 MSGQLGSDA
-622 MISDKMK
+622 MISDQMK

-649 NVSSMKIEINALWAA
+649 NMSSMKIEMNALRAE
-664 KHSLSLHDRLIAY
+664 KYSLSLHDRLIGY
-677 LTNYASVVAK
+677 LPNYASVVTK
-687 VPWVMNLRDRIPGL
+687 VPWLMNLRDRVPGL
-701 PFISEKITGFSSRR
+701 PFLSEKITGFSSRR

-723 YFKSSEINSEP
+723 YFKSSEISSEP

-777 SKKSEICCGK
+777 NKNSEICCGK
-787 THLSVGNVGSAI
+787 THLSVGNVDLAR
-799 VNAKQLVETY
+799 VTATQLVETY
-809 LPYASAG
+809 LPYASVG

-829 IKDELPML
+829 IKDEIPML
-837 LKSEDADLV
+837 LQSDDADLV
-846 AKHVMTFEELLMAN
+846 AKHVMTFEEILMAN
-860 VNEIRFKPRKAK
+860 ASEIRFKPRKAK

-893 LSYVDGLEVE
+893 LSHVDGLEVE
-903 PIVTSCCGMAGDFG
+903 PIATSCCGMAGDFG
-917 YAADTFEYS
+917 YAADTFDYS
-926 VQMAELNLLPT
+926 IQMAELDLLPT
-937 VRKAERD
+937 VRKASDD

-966 IHVARFLEQQLLKG
+966 IHVARFLDRQLAG
-980 KN
+980 IDN

>member
-1 MGSDFSVLKRSI
+1 MVSDFSVLKRSI
-13 EGEFLE
+13 EGDFLE
-19 STFDLGRYATDASIY
+19 SAFDLGRYATDASIY

-47 NDAREVIYFA
+47 EDAREVIYFA
-57 QKNGFSVLARGGGTS
+57 KKNGFSVLARGGGTS

-88 YLNKVLEFDPIS
+88 YLNKVLDFDPIS
-100 RKCVVEPGIVLDEL
+100 RSCTVEPGIVLDEL

-140 AGNNS
+140 VGNNS

-157 DNVNSIDV
+157 DNVNSIDA
-165 IMSNSELARFGM
+165 ITSNAELARFGM
-177 MPEQIFGLDE
+177 MPEHTFGLDE
-187 VLPELLS
+187 VLPELLN

-200 TEIERRFPKVLR
+200 FEIERRFPKVLR

-222 IEGTLS
+222 LEGTLS
-228 RRPGSN
+228 KRPGSN

-257 AIELKL
+257 AIQLKL
-263 SPLPPAKIM
+263 SPLPAAKIM
-272 ALCHFSSFYSAMES
+272 ALCHFSSFYSAMDA

-305 VSLARTI
+305 ISLARTI
-312 PLFKSTVEDYVKGN
+312 PLFKSTVEDYVNGN

-339 WAGNLSKV
+339 WSGNLSKV
-347 DQLKEIMVSIFLGN
+347 DQLKEIMVSIFSENLK
-361 KSKNPKKSGIDR
+361 KSKTDQ
-373 GIVVIEPLEEQNRIS
+373 GIVVIEPLVEQNRIS

-427 LTDIFKKYGTHGTWY
+427 LTDIFKKHGTHGTWY

-449 LHVRPVLNMK
+449 LHVRPILNMK
-459 NGSDVTKMRAIA
+459 NGSDVAKMRAIA

-499 PVMFGEKLNTAFIKL
+499 PVMFGDKLNTAFMTL

-526 GKIVNAPKMDARDL
+526 GKIVNAPKMDERAL

-548 ASDFLTTLDWK
+548 VSDFTTKLDWK
-559 GWPGAAGGLQGAVEM
+559 SWHGAAGGLQGAVEM

-587 VMCPSFRITRDEKDS
+587 VMCPSFRITGDEKDS
-602 TRGRANILRLA
+602 TRGRANTLRLA
-613 MSGQLGPDA
+613 MSGQLGSDA
-622 MISDKMK
+622 MISDQMK

-649 NVSSMKIEINALWAA
+649 NMSSMKIEMNALRAE
-664 KHSLSLHDRLIAY
+664 KYSLSLHDRLIGY
-677 LTNYASVVAK
+677 LPNYASVVTK
-687 VPWVMNLRDRIPGL
+687 VPWLMNLRDRVPGL
-701 PFISEKITGFSSRR
+701 PFLSEKITGFSSRR

-723 YFKSSEINSEP
+723 YFKSSEISSEP

-777 SKKSEICCGK
+777 NKNSEICCGK
-787 THLSVGNVGSAI
+787 THLSVGNVDLAR
-799 VNAKQLVETY
+799 VTATQLVETY
-809 LPYASAG
+809 LPYASVG

-829 IKDELPML
+829 IKDEIPML
-837 LKSEDADLV
+837 LQSDDADLV
-846 AKHVMTFEELLMAN
+846 AKHVMTFEEILMAN
-860 VNEIRFKPRKAK
+860 ANEIRFKPRKAK

-893 LSYVDGLEVE
+893 LSHVDGLEVE
-903 PIVTSCCGMAGDFG
+903 PIATSCCGMAGDFG
-917 YAADTFEYS
+917 YAADTFDYS
-926 VQMAELNLLPT
+926 IQMAELDLLPT
-937 VRKAERD
+937 VRKASDD

-966 IHVARFLEQQLLKG
+966 IHVARFLDRQLAG
-980 KN
+980 IDN

>member
-1 MGSDFSVLKRSI
+1 MVSDFSVLKRSI
-13 EGEFLE
+13 EGDFLE
-19 STFDLGRYATDASIY
+19 SAFDLGRYATDASIY

-47 NDAREVIYFA
+47 EDAREVIYFA
-57 QKNGFSVLARGGGTS
+57 KKNGFSVLARGGGTS

-88 YLNKVLEFDPIS
+88 YLNKVLDFDPIS
-100 RKCVVEPGIVLDEL
+100 RSCTVEPGIVLDEL
-114 NRFLKPHGLFFPVD
+114 NRFLEPHGLFFPVD

-140 AGNNS
+140 VGNNS

-165 IMSNSELARFGM
+165 ITSNSELARFGM
-177 MPEQIFGLDE
+177 MPEHTFGLDE
-187 VLPELLS
+187 VLPELLN
-194 LGLNNR
+194 LGINNR
-200 TEIERRFPKVLR
+200 FEIERRFPKVLR

-222 IEGTLS
+222 LEGTLS
-228 RRPGSN
+228 KRPGSN

-263 SPLPPAKIM
+263 SPLPAAKIM
-272 ALCHFSSFYSAMES
+272 ALCHFSSFYSAMDA

-312 PLFKSTVEDYVKGN
+312 PLFKSTVEDYVNGN

-339 WAGNLSKV
+339 WSGNLSKV
-347 DQLKEIMVSIFLGN
+347 DQLKEIMVSIFSENLK
-361 KSKNPKKSGIDR
+361 KSKTDQ
-373 GIVVIEPLEEQNRIS
+373 GIVVIEPLVEQNRIS

-427 LTDIFKKYGTHGTWY
+427 LTDIFKKHGTHGTWY

-449 LHVRPVLNMK
+449 LHVRPILNMK
-459 NGSDVTKMRAIA
+459 NGSDVAKMRAIA
-471 LEAFELVKKFSGSH
+471 LEAFELVKNFSGSH

-499 PVMFGEKLNTAFIKL
+499 PVMFGDKLNTAFMTL

-526 GKIVNAPKMDARDL
+526 GKIVNAPKMDERDL

-548 ASDFLTTLDWK
+548 ASDFTTKLDWK
-559 GWPGAAGGLQGAVEM
+559 SWHGAAGGFQGAVEM

-587 VMCPSFRITRDEKDS
+587 VMCPSFRITGDEKDS
-602 TRGRANILRLA
+602 TRGRANTLRLA
-613 MSGQLGPDA
+613 MSGQLGSDA
-622 MISDKMK
+622 MISDQMK

-649 NVSSMKIEINALWAA
+649 NMSSMKIEMNALRVE
-664 KHSLSLHDRLIAY
+664 KYSLSLHDRLIGY
-677 LTNYASVVAK
+677 LPNYASVVAK
-687 VPWVMNLRDRIPGL
+687 VPWLMNLRDRVPGL
-701 PFISEKITGFSSRR
+701 PFLSEKITGFSSRR

-723 YFKSSEINSEP
+723 YFKSSEISSEP

-777 SKKSEICCGK
+777 NKNSEICCGK
-787 THLSVGNVGSAI
+787 THLSVGNVDLAR
-799 VNAKQLVETY
+799 VTATQLVETY

-829 IKDELPML
+829 IKDEIPML
-837 LKSEDADLV
+837 LQSDDADLV
-846 AKHVMTFEELLMAN
+846 AKHVMTFEEILMAN
-860 VNEIRFKPRKAK
+860 ANEIRFKPRKAK

-903 PIVTSCCGMAGDFG
+903 PIATSCCGMAGDFG
-917 YAADTFEYS
+917 YAADTFDYS
-926 VQMAELNLLPT
+926 IQMAELDLLPT
-937 VRKAERD
+937 VRKASDD

-966 IHVARFLEQQLLKG
+966 IHVARFLDRQLAG
-980 KN
+980 IDN

>member
-1 MGSDFSVLKRSI
+1 MVSDFSVLKRSI
-13 EGEFLE
+13 EGDFLE
-19 STFDLGRYATDASIY
+19 SAFDLGRYATDASIY

-47 NDAREVIYFA
+47 EDAREVIYFA
-57 QKNGFSVLARGGGTS
+57 KKNGFSVLARGGGTS

-88 YLNKVLEFDPIS
+88 YLNKVLDFDPIS
-100 RKCVVEPGIVLDEL
+100 RSCTVEPGIVLDEL

-140 AGNNS
+140 VGNNS

-165 IMSNSELARFGM
+165 ITSNSELARFGM
-177 MPEQIFGLDE
+177 MPEHTFGLDE
-187 VLPELLS
+187 VLPELLN
-194 LGLNNR
+194 LGINNR
-200 TEIERRFPKVLR
+200 FEIERRFPKVLR

-222 IEGTLS
+222 LEGTLS
-228 RRPGSN
+228 KRPGSN

-263 SPLPPAKIM
+263 SPLPAAKIM
-272 ALCHFSSFYSAMES
+272 ALCHFSSFYSAMDA

-312 PLFKSTVEDYVKGN
+312 PLFKSTVEDYVNGN

-339 WAGNLSKV
+339 WSGNLSKV
-347 DQLKEIMVSIFLGN
+347 DQLKEIMVAIFSENLR
-361 KSKNPKKSGIDR
+361 KSKTDQ
-373 GIVVIEPLEEQNRIS
+373 GIVVIEPLVEQNRIS

-427 LTDIFKKYGTHGTWY
+427 LTDIFKKHGTHGTWY

-449 LHVRPVLNMK
+449 LHVRPILNMK
-459 NGSDVTKMRAIA
+459 IGSDVAKMRAIA

-499 PVMFGEKLNTAFIKL
+499 PVMFGDKLNTAFMTL

-526 GKIVNAPKMDARDL
+526 GKIVNAPKMDERDL

-548 ASDFLTTLDWK
+548 ASDFTTKLDWK
-559 GWPGAAGGLQGAVEM
+559 SWHGAAGGFQGAVEM

-587 VMCPSFRITRDEKDS
+587 VMCPSFRITGHEKDS
-602 TRGRANILRLA
+602 TRGRANTLRLA
-613 MSGQLGPDA
+613 MSGQLGSDA
-622 MISDKMK
+622 MISDQMK

-649 NVSSMKIEINALWAA
+649 NMSSMKIEMNALRAE
-664 KHSLSLHDRLIAY
+664 KYSLSLHDRLIAY
-677 LTNYASVVAK
+677 LPNYASVVAK
-687 VPWVMNLRDRIPGL
+687 VPWLMNLRDRVPGL
-701 PFISEKITGFSSRR
+701 PFLSEKIIGFSSRR
-715 RLPIWRSD
+715 RLPVWRSD
-723 YFKSSEINSEP
+723 YFKSSEISNEP

-777 SKKSEICCGK
+777 NKNSEICCGK
-787 THLSVGNVGSAI
+787 THLSVGNVDLAR
-799 VNAKQLVETY
+799 VTATQLVETY

-829 IKDELPML
+829 IKDEIPML
-837 LKSEDADLV
+837 LQSDDADLV
-846 AKHVMTFEELLMAN
+846 AKHVMTFEEILMAN
-860 VNEIRFKPRKAK
+860 ANEIRFKPRKAK

-903 PIVTSCCGMAGDFG
+903 PIATSCCGMAGDFG
-917 YAADTFEYS
+917 YAADTFDYS
-926 VQMAELNLLPT
+926 IQMAELDLLPT
-937 VRKAERD
+937 VRKASDD

-966 IHVARFLEQQLLKG
+966 IHVARFLDRQLAG
-980 KN
+980 IDN

>member
-1 MGSDFSVLKRSI
+1 MVSDFLVLKRSI
-13 EGEFLE
+13 EGDFLE
-19 STFDLGRYATDASIY
+19 SAFDLGRYATDASIY

-47 NDAREVIYFA
+47 EDAREVIYFA
-57 QKNGFSVLARGGGTS
+57 KKNGFSVLARGGGTS

-88 YLNKVLEFDPIS
+88 YLNKVLDFDPIS
-100 RKCVVEPGIVLDEL
+100 RSCTVEPGIVLDEL

-140 AGNNS
+140 VGNNS

-157 DNVNSIDV
+157 DNVNSIDA
-165 IMSNSELARFGM
+165 ITSNAELARFGM
-177 MPEQIFGLDE
+177 MPEHTFGLDE
-187 VLPELLS
+187 VLPELLN

-200 TEIERRFPKVLR
+200 FEIERRFPKVLR

-222 IEGTLS
+222 LEGTLS
-228 RRPGSN
+228 KRPGSN

-257 AIELKL
+257 AIQLKL
-263 SPLPPAKIM
+263 SPLPAAKIM
-272 ALCHFSSFYSAMES
+272 ALCHFSSFYSAMDA

-305 VSLARTI
+305 ISLARTI

-339 WAGNLSKV
+339 WSGNLSKV
-347 DQLKEIMVSIFLGN
+347 DQLKEIMVSIFSENLK
-361 KSKNPKKSGIDR
+361 KSKTDQ
-373 GIVVIEPLEEQNRIS
+373 GIVVIEPLVEQNRIS

-414 AVPLPHLADYTQG
+414 AVPLAHLADYTQG
-427 LTDIFKKYGTHGTWY
+427 LTDIFKKHGTHGTWY

-449 LHVRPVLNMK
+449 LHVRPILNMK
-459 NGSDVTKMRAIA
+459 NGSDVAKMRAIA

-499 PVMFGEKLNTAFIKL
+499 PVMFGDKLNTAFMTL

-526 GKIVNAPKMDARDL
+526 GKIVNAPKMDERDL

-548 ASDFLTTLDWK
+548 VSDFTTKLDWK
-559 GWPGAAGGLQGAVEM
+559 SWHGAAGGLQGAVEM

-587 VMCPSFRITRDEKDS
+587 VMCPSFRITGDEKDS
-602 TRGRANILRLA
+602 TRGRANTLRLA
-613 MSGQLGPDA
+613 MSGQLGSDA
-622 MISDKMK
+622 MISDQMK

-649 NVSSMKIEINALWAA
+649 NMSSMKIEMNALRAE
-664 KHSLSLHDRLIAY
+664 KYSLSLHDRLIGY
-677 LTNYASVVAK
+677 LPNYASVVAK
-687 VPWVMNLRDRIPGL
+687 VPWLMNLRDRVPGL
-701 PFISEKITGFSSRR
+701 PFLSEKITGFSSRR

-723 YFKSSEINSEP
+723 YFKSSEISSEP

-777 SKKSEICCGK
+777 NKNSEICCGK
-787 THLSVGNVGSAI
+787 THLSVGNVDLAR
-799 VNAKQLVETY
+799 VTATQLVETY
-809 LPYASAG
+809 LPYASVG

-829 IKDELPML
+829 IKDEIPML
-837 LKSEDADLV
+837 LQSDDADLV
-846 AKHVMTFEELLMAN
+846 AKHVMTFEEILMAN
-860 VNEIRFKPRKAK
+860 ANEIRFKPRKAK

-893 LSYVDGLEVE
+893 LSHVDGLEVE
-903 PIVTSCCGMAGDFG
+903 PIATSCCGMAGDFG
-917 YAADTFEYS
+917 YAADTFDYS
-926 VQMAELNLLPT
+926 IQMAELDLLPT
-937 VRKAERD
+937 VRKASDD

-966 IHVARFLEQQLLKG
+966 IHVARFLDRQLAG
-980 KN
+980 IDN

>member
-1 MGSDFSVLKRSI
+1 MVSDFSVLKRSI
-13 EGEFLE
+13 EGDFLE
-19 STFDLGRYATDASIY
+19 SAFDLGRYATDASIY

-47 NDAREVIYFA
+47 EDAREVIYFA
-57 QKNGFSVLARGGGTS
+57 KKNGFSVLARGGGTS

-88 YLNKVLEFDPIS
+88 YLNKVLDFDPIS
-100 RKCVVEPGIVLDEL
+100 RSCTVEPGIVLDEL

-140 AGNNS
+140 VGNNS

-165 IMSNSELARFGM
+165 ITSNAELARFGM
-177 MPEQIFGLDE
+177 MPEHTFGLDE
-187 VLPELLS
+187 VLPELLN

-200 TEIERRFPKVLR
+200 FEIERRFPKVLR

-222 IEGTLS
+222 LEGTLS
-228 RRPGSN
+228 KRPGSN

-263 SPLPPAKIM
+263 SPLPAAKIM
-272 ALCHFSSFYSAMES
+272 ALCHFSSFYSAMDA

-339 WAGNLSKV
+339 WSGNLSKV
-347 DQLKEIMVSIFLGN
+347 DQLKEIMVAIFSENL
-361 KSKNPKKSGIDR
+361 KKCKTDQ
-373 GIVVIEPLEEQNRIS
+373 GIVVIEPLVEQNRIS

-427 LTDIFKKYGTHGTWY
+427 LTDIFKKHGTHGTWY

-449 LHVRPVLNMK
+449 LHVRPILNMK
-459 NGSDVTKMRAIA
+459 NGSDVAKMRAIA
-471 LEAFELVKKFSGSH
+471 LEAFELVKNFSGSH

-499 PVMFGEKLNTAFIKL
+499 PVMFGDKLNTAFMTL

-526 GKIVNAPKMDARDL
+526 GKIVNAPKMDERDL

-548 ASDFLTTLDWK
+548 VSDFTTKLDWK
-559 GWPGAAGGLQGAVEM
+559 SWHGAAGGFQGAVEM

-587 VMCPSFRITRDEKDS
+587 VMCPSFRITGHEKDS
-602 TRGRANILRLA
+602 TRGRANTLRLA
-613 MSGQLGPDA
+613 MSGQLGSDA
-622 MISDKMK
+622 MISDQMK

-649 NVSSMKIEINALWAA
+649 NMSSMKIEMNALRAE
-664 KHSLSLHDRLIAY
+664 KYSLSLHDRLIGY
-677 LTNYASVVAK
+677 LPNYASVVAK
-687 VPWVMNLRDRIPGL
+687 VPWLMNLRDRVPGL
-701 PFISEKITGFSSRR
+701 PFLSEKITGFSSRR

-723 YFKSSEINSEP
+723 YFKSSEISSEP

-777 SKKSEICCGK
+777 NKNSEICCGK
-787 THLSVGNVGSAI
+787 THLSVGNVDLAR
-799 VNAKQLVETY
+799 VTATQLVETY

-829 IKDELPML
+829 IKDEIPML
-837 LKSEDADLV
+837 LQSDDADLV
-846 AKHVMTFEELLMAN
+846 AKHVMTFEEILMAN
-860 VNEIRFKPRKAK
+860 ANEIRFKPRKAK

-903 PIVTSCCGMAGDFG
+903 PIATSCCGMAGDFG
-917 YAADTFEYS
+917 YAADTFDYS
-926 VQMAELNLLPT
+926 IQMAELDLLPT
-937 VRKAERD
+937 VRKASDD

-966 IHVARFLEQQLLKG
+966 IHVARFLDRQLAG
-980 KN
+980 IDN

>member
-1 MGSDFSVLKRSI
+1 MVSDFSVLKRSI
-13 EGEFLE
+13 EGDFLE
-19 STFDLGRYATDASIY
+19 SAFDLGRYATDASIY

-47 NDAREVIYFA
+47 EDAREVIYFA
-57 QKNGFSVLARGGGTS
+57 KKNGFSVLARGGGTS

-88 YLNKVLEFDPIS
+88 YLNKVLDFDPIS
-100 RKCVVEPGIVLDEL
+100 RSCTVEPGIVLDEL

-140 AGNNS
+140 VGNNS

-165 IMSNSELARFGM
+165 ITSNSELARFGM
-177 MPEQIFGLDE
+177 MPEHTFGLDE
-187 VLPELLS
+187 VLPELLN
-194 LGLNNR
+194 LGINNR
-200 TEIERRFPKVLR
+200 FEIERRFPKVLR

-222 IEGTLS
+222 LEGTLS
-228 RRPGSN
+228 KRPGSN

-263 SPLPPAKIM
+263 SPLPAAKIM
-272 ALCHFSSFYSAMES
+272 ALCHFSSFYSAMDA

-339 WAGNLSKV
+339 WSGNLSKV
-347 DQLKEIMVSIFLGN
+347 DQLKEIMVAIFSENLR
-361 KSKNPKKSGIDR
+361 KSKTDQR
-373 GIVVIEPLEEQNRIS
+373 IVVIEPLVEQNRIS

-427 LTDIFKKYGTHGTWY
+427 LTDIFKKHGTHGTWY

-449 LHVRPVLNMK
+449 LHVRPILNMK
-459 NGSDVTKMRAIA
+459 IGSDVAKMRAIA

-499 PVMFGEKLNTAFIKL
+499 PVMFGDKLNTAFMTL

-526 GKIVNAPKMDARDL
+526 GKIVNAPKMDERDL

-548 ASDFLTTLDWK
+548 ASDFTTKLDWK
-559 GWPGAAGGLQGAVEM
+559 SWHGAAGGLQGAVEM

-587 VMCPSFRITRDEKDS
+587 VMCPSFRITGHEKDS
-602 TRGRANILRLA
+602 TRGRANTLRLA
-613 MSGQLGPDA
+613 MSGQLGSDA
-622 MISDKMK
+622 MISDQMK

-649 NVSSMKIEINALWAA
+649 NMSSMKIEMNALRAE
-664 KHSLSLHDRLIAY
+664 KYSLSLHDRLIAY
-677 LTNYASVVAK
+677 LPNYASVVAK
-687 VPWVMNLRDRIPGL
+687 VPWLMNLRDRVPGL
-701 PFISEKITGFSSRR
+701 PFLSEKITGFSSRR

-723 YFKSSEINSEP
+723 YFKSSEISSEP

-777 SKKSEICCGK
+777 NKNSEICCGK
-787 THLSVGNVGSAI
+787 THLSVGNVDLAR
-799 VNAKQLVETY
+799 VTATQLVETY

-829 IKDELPML
+829 IKDEIPML
-837 LKSEDADLV
+837 LQSDDADLV
-846 AKHVMTFEELLMAN
+846 AKHVMTFEEILMAN
-860 VNEIRFKPRKAK
+860 ANEIRFKPRKAK

-903 PIVTSCCGMAGDFG
+903 PIATSCCGMAGDFG
-917 YAADTFEYS
+917 YAADTFDYS
-926 VQMAELNLLPT
+926 IQMAELDLLPT
-937 VRKAERD
+937 VRKASDD

-966 IHVARFLEQQLLKG
+966 IHVARFLDRQLAG
-980 KN
+980 IDN

>member
-1 MGSDFSVLKRSI
+1 MVSDFSVLKRSI
-13 EGEFLE
+13 EGDFLE
-19 STFDLGRYATDASIY
+19 SAFDLGRYATDASIY

-47 NDAREVIYFA
+47 EDAREVIYFA
-57 QKNGFSVLARGGGTS
+57 KKNGFSVLARGGGTS

-88 YLNKVLEFDPIS
+88 YLNKVLDFDPIS
-100 RKCVVEPGIVLDEL
+100 RSCTVEPGIVLDEL

-140 AGNNS
+140 VGNNS

-165 IMSNSELARFGM
+165 ITSNSELARFGM
-177 MPEQIFGLDE
+177 MPEHTFGLDE
-187 VLPELLS
+187 VLPELLN
-194 LGLNNR
+194 LGINNR
-200 TEIERRFPKVLR
+200 FEIERRFPKVLR

-222 IEGTLS
+222 LEGTLFK
-228 RRPGSN
+228 RPGSN
-234 AATSDINLAHLIV
+234 AAASDINLAHLIV

-263 SPLPPAKIM
+263 SPLPAAKIM
-272 ALCHFSSFYSAMES
+272 ALCHFSSFYSAMDA

-339 WAGNLSKV
+339 WSGNLSKV
-347 DQLKEIMVSIFLGN
+347 DQLKEIMVSIFSENLK
-361 KSKNPKKSGIDR
+361 KSKTDQ
-373 GIVVIEPLEEQNRIS
+373 GIVVIEPLVEQNRIS

-427 LTDIFKKYGTHGTWY
+427 LTDIFKKHGTHGTWY

-449 LHVRPVLNMK
+449 LHVRPILNMK
-459 NGSDVTKMRAIA
+459 HGSDVAKMRAIA

-499 PVMFGEKLNTAFIKL
+499 PVMFGDKLNTAFMTL

-526 GKIVNAPKMDARDL
+526 GKIVNAPKMDDRDL

-548 ASDFLTTLDWK
+548 VSDFTTKLDWK
-559 GWPGAAGGLQGAVEM
+559 SWHGAAGGFQGAVEM

-587 VMCPSFRITRDEKDS
+587 VMCPSFRITGDEKDS
-602 TRGRANILRLA
+602 TRGRANTLRLA
-613 MSGQLGPDA
+613 MSGQLGSDA
-622 MISDKMK
+622 MISDQMK

-649 NVSSMKIEINALWAA
+649 NMSSMKIEMNALRAE
-664 KHSLSLHDRLIAY
+664 KYSLSLHDRLIGY
-677 LTNYASVVAK
+677 LPNYASVVAK
-687 VPWVMNLRDRIPGL
+687 VPWLMNLRDRVPGL
-701 PFISEKITGFSSRR
+701 PFLSEKITGFSSRR

-723 YFKSSEINSEP
+723 YFKSSEISNEP
-734 KGKLPVI
+734 KGKLPVV

-777 SKKSEICCGK
+777 NKNREICCGK
-787 THLSVGNVGSAI
+787 THLSVGNVDLAR
-799 VNAKQLVETY
+799 VTATQLVETY
-809 LPYASAG
+809 LPYASVG

-829 IKDELPML
+829 IKDEIPIL
-837 LKSEDADLV
+837 LQSDDADLV
-846 AKHVMTFEELLMAN
+846 AKHVMTFEEILMAN
-860 VNEIRFKPRKAK
+860 ANEIRFKPRKAK

-903 PIVTSCCGMAGDFG
+903 PIAASCCGMAGDFG
-917 YAADTFEYS
+917 YAADTFDYS
-926 VQMAELNLLPT
+926 IQMAELDLLPT
-937 VRKAERD
+937 VRKASDD

-966 IHVARFLEQQLLKG
+966 MHVARFLDRQLAG
-980 KN
+980 IEN

>member
-1 MGSDFSVLKRSI
+1 MVSDFSVLKRSI
-13 EGEFLE
+13 EGDFLE
-19 STFDLGRYATDASIY
+19 SAFDLGRYATDASIY

-47 NDAREVIYFA
+47 EDAREVIYFA
-57 QKNGFSVLARGGGTS
+57 KKNGFSVLARGGGTS

-88 YLNKVLEFDPIS
+88 YLNKVLDFDPIS
-100 RKCVVEPGIVLDEL
+100 RSCTVEPGIVLDEL

-140 AGNNS
+140 VGNNS

-165 IMSNSELARFGM
+165 ITSNSELARFGM
-177 MPEQIFGLDE
+177 MPEHTFGLDE
-187 VLPELLS
+187 VLPELLN
-194 LGLNNR
+194 LGINNR
-200 TEIERRFPKVLR
+200 FEIERRFPKVLR

-222 IEGTLS
+222 LEGTLS
-228 RRPGSN
+228 KRPGSN

-263 SPLPPAKIM
+263 SPLPAAKIM
-272 ALCHFSSFYSAMES
+272 ALCHFSSFYSAMDA

-339 WAGNLSKV
+339 WSGNLSKV
-347 DQLKEIMVSIFLGN
+347 DQLKEIMVAIFSENLR
-361 KSKNPKKSGIDR
+361 KFKTDQ
-373 GIVVIEPLEEQNRIS
+373 GIVVIEPLVEQNRIS

-427 LTDIFKKYGTHGTWY
+427 LTDIFKKHGTHGTWY

-449 LHVRPVLNMK
+449 LHVRPILNMK
-459 NGSDVTKMRAIA
+459 IGSDVAKMRAIA

-499 PVMFGEKLNTAFIKL
+499 PVMFGDKLNTAFMTL

-526 GKIVNAPKMDARDL
+526 GKIVNAPKMDERDL

-548 ASDFLTTLDWK
+548 ASDFTTKLDWK
-559 GWPGAAGGLQGAVEM
+559 SWHGAAGGFQGAVEM

-587 VMCPSFRITRDEKDS
+587 VMCPSFRITGHEKDS
-602 TRGRANILRLA
+602 TRGRANTLRLA
-613 MSGQLGPDA
+613 MSGQLGSDA
-622 MISDKMK
+622 MISDQMK

-649 NVSSMKIEINALWAA
+649 NMSSMKIEMNALRAE
-664 KHSLSLHDRLIAY
+664 KYSLSLHDRLIAY
-677 LTNYASVVAK
+677 LPNYASVVAK
-687 VPWVMNLRDRIPGL
+687 VPWLMNLRDRVPGL
-701 PFISEKITGFSSRR
+701 PFLSEKIIGFSSRR
-715 RLPIWRSD
+715 RLPVWRSD
-723 YFKSSEINSEP
+723 YFKSSEISNEP

-777 SKKSEICCGK
+777 NKNSEICCGK
-787 THLSVGNVGSAI
+787 THLSVGNVDLAR
-799 VNAKQLVETY
+799 VTATQLVETY

-829 IKDELPML
+829 IKDEIPML
-837 LKSEDADLV
+837 LQSDDADLV
-846 AKHVMTFEELLMAN
+846 AKHVMTFEEILMAN
-860 VNEIRFKPRKAK
+860 ANEIRFKPRKAK

-903 PIVTSCCGMAGDFG
+903 PIATSCCGMAGDFG
-917 YAADTFEYS
+917 YAADTFDYS
-926 VQMAELNLLPT
+926 IQMAELDLLPT
-937 VRKAERD
+937 VRKASDD

-966 IHVARFLEQQLLKG
+966 IHVARFLDRQLAG
-980 KN
+980 IDN

>member
-1 MGSDFSVLKRSI
+1 MVSDFSVLKRSI
-13 EGEFLE
+13 EGDILE
-19 STFDLGRYATDASIY
+19 SAFDLGRYATDASIY

-47 NDAREVIYFA
+47 EDAREVIYFA
-57 QKNGFSVLARGGGTS
+57 KKNGFSVLARGGGTS

-88 YLNKVLEFDPIS
+88 YLNKVLDFDPIS
-100 RKCVVEPGIVLDEL
+100 RSCTVEPGIVLDEL

-140 AGNNS
+140 VGNNS

-157 DNVNSIDV
+157 DNVNSIDA
-165 IMSNSELARFGM
+165 ITSNAELARFGM
-177 MPEQIFGLDE
+177 MPEHTFGLDE
-187 VLPELLS
+187 VLPELLN

-200 TEIERRFPKVLR
+200 FEIERRFPKVLR

-222 IEGTLS
+222 LEGTLS
-228 RRPGSN
+228 KRPGSN

-257 AIELKL
+257 AIQLKL
-263 SPLPPAKIM
+263 SPLPAAKIM
-272 ALCHFSSFYSAMES
+272 ALCHFSSFYSAMDA

-305 VSLARTI
+305 ISLARTI
-312 PLFKSTVEDYVKGN
+312 PLFKSTVEDYVNGN

-339 WAGNLSKV
+339 WSGNLSKV
-347 DQLKEIMVSIFLGN
+347 DQLKEIMVSIFSENLK
-361 KSKNPKKSGIDR
+361 KSKTDQ
-373 GIVVIEPLEEQNRIS
+373 GIVVIEPLVEQNRIS

-427 LTDIFKKYGTHGTWY
+427 LTDIFKKHGTHGTWY

-449 LHVRPVLNMK
+449 LHVRPILNMK
-459 NGSDVTKMRAIA
+459 NGSDVAKMRAIA
-471 LEAFELVKKFSGSH
+471 LEAFELVKRFSGSH

-499 PVMFGEKLNTAFIKL
+499 PVMFGDKLNTAFMTL

-526 GKIVNAPKMDARDL
+526 GKIVNAPNMDERDL

-548 ASDFLTTLDWK
+548 VSDFTTKLDWK
-559 GWPGAAGGLQGAVEM
+559 SWHGAAGGLQGAVEM

-587 VMCPSFRITRDEKDS
+587 VMCPSFRITGDEKDS
-602 TRGRANILRLA
+602 TRGRANTLRLA
-613 MSGQLGPDA
+613 MSGQLGSDA
-622 MISDKMK
+622 MISDQMK

-649 NVSSMKIEINALWAA
+649 NMSSMKIEMNALRAE
-664 KHSLSLHDRLIAY
+664 KYSLSLHDRLIGY
-677 LTNYASVVAK
+677 LPNYASVVAK
-687 VPWVMNLRDRIPGL
+687 VPWLMNLRDRVPGL
-701 PFISEKITGFSSRR
+701 PFLSEKITGFSSRR

-723 YFKSSEINSEP
+723 YFKSSEISSEP

-777 SKKSEICCGK
+777 NKNSEICCGK
-787 THLSVGNVGSAI
+787 THLSVGNVDLAR
-799 VNAKQLVETY
+799 VTATQLVETY
-809 LPYASAG
+809 LPYASVG

-829 IKDELPML
+829 IKDEIPML
-837 LKSEDADLV
+837 LQSDDADLV
-846 AKHVMTFEELLMAN
+846 AKHVMTFEEILMAN
-860 VNEIRFKPRKAK
+860 ASEIRFKPRKAK

-893 LSYVDGLEVE
+893 LSHVDGLEVE
-903 PIVTSCCGMAGDFG
+903 PIATSCCGMAGDFG
-917 YAADTFEYS
+917 YAADTFDYS
-926 VQMAELNLLPT
+926 IQMAELDLLPT
-937 VRKAERD
+937 VRKASDD

-966 IHVARFLEQQLLKG
+966 IHVARFLDRQLAG
-980 KN
+980 IDN

>member
-1 MGSDFSVLKRSI
+1 MVSDFSVLKRSI
-13 EGEFLE
+13 EGDFLE
-19 STFDLGRYATDASIY
+19 SAFDLGRYATDASIY

-47 NDAREVIYFA
+47 EDAREVIYFA
-57 QKNGFSVLARGGGTS
+57 KKNGFSVLARGGGTS

-88 YLNKVLEFDPIS
+88 YLNKVLDFDPIS
-100 RKCVVEPGIVLDEL
+100 RSCTVEPGIVLDEL

-140 AGNNS
+140 VGNNS

-165 IMSNSELARFGM
+165 ITSNSELARFGM
-177 MPEQIFGLDE
+177 MPEHTFGLGE
-187 VLPELLS
+187 VLPELLN

-200 TEIERRFPKVLR
+200 FEIERRFPKVLR

-222 IEGTLS
+222 LEGTLS
-228 RRPGSN
+228 ERPGSN
-234 AATSDINLAHLIV
+234 AAPSDINLAHLIV

-263 SPLPPAKIM
+263 SPLPAAKIM
-272 ALCHFSSFYSAMES
+272 ALCHFSSFYSAMDA

-312 PLFKSTVEDYVKGN
+312 PLFKSTVEDYVQGN

-339 WAGNLSKV
+339 WSGNLSKV
-347 DQLKEIMVSIFLGN
+347 DQLKEVMVSIFSENLK
-361 KSKNPKKSGIDR
+361 KSKADQ
-373 GIVVIEPLEEQNRIS
+373 GIVVIEPLVEQNRIS

-427 LTDIFKKYGTHGTWY
+427 LTDIFKKHGTHGTWY

-449 LHVRPVLNMK
+449 LHVRPILNMK
-459 NGSDVTKMRAIA
+459 NGSDVAKMRAIA

-499 PVMFGEKLNTAFIKL
+499 PVMFGDKLNTAFMTL

-526 GKIVNAPKMDARDL
+526 GKIVNAPKMDERDL

-548 ASDFLTTLDWK
+548 VSDFTTKLDWK
-559 GWPGAAGGLQGAVEM
+559 SWHGAAGGLQGAVEM

-587 VMCPSFRITRDEKDS
+587 VMCPSFRITGDEKDS
-602 TRGRANILRLA
+602 TRGRANTLRLA
-613 MSGQLGPDA
+613 MSGQLGSDA
-622 MISDKMK
+622 MISDQMK

-649 NVSSMKIEINALWAA
+649 NMSSMKIEMNALRAE
-664 KHSLSLHDRLIAY
+664 KYSLSLHDRLIGY
-677 LTNYASVVAK
+677 LPNYASVVTK
-687 VPWVMNLRDRIPGL
+687 VPWLMNLRDRVPGL
-701 PFISEKITGFSSRR
+701 PFLSEKITGFSSRR

-723 YFKSSEINSEP
+723 YFKSSEISSEP

-763 KAAGYTPFAPIPKS
+763 KAAGYTPFAPMPKS
-777 SKKSEICCGK
+777 NKNSEICCGK
-787 THLSVGNVGSAI
+787 THLSVGNVDLAR
-799 VNAKQLVETY
+799 VTATQLVETY
-809 LPYASAG
+809 LPYASVG

-829 IKDELPML
+829 IKDEIPML
-837 LKSEDADLV
+837 LKSDDADLV
-846 AKHVMTFEELLMAN
+846 AKHVMTFEETLMAN
-860 VNEIRFKPRKAK
+860 ANAIRFKPRKAK

-878 CHQKAFDAMGPVEQI
+878 CHQKAFDAMGPVEHI

-903 PIVTSCCGMAGDFG
+903 PIATSCCGMAGDFG
-917 YAADTFEYS
+917 YAADTFDYS
-926 VQMAELNLLPT
+926 IQMAELDLLPT
-937 VRKAERD
+937 VRKASDD

-966 IHVARFLEQQLLKG
+966 IHVARFLDRQLAVID
-980 KN
+980 N